1 MELELSTFGLGDSID
16 PETMVIALIV
26 VLGLACIGPLLAI
39 GGRNRPGGD
48 DGGHPL
54 RSKIYSPDRD

>member
-1 MELELSTFGLGDSID
+1 MEFELSTFGFGDSIE
-16 PETMVIALIV
+16 PETMIIAMLV

-39 GGRNRPGGD
+39 GGRNRPGD
-48 DGGHPL
+48 DGGGHPL